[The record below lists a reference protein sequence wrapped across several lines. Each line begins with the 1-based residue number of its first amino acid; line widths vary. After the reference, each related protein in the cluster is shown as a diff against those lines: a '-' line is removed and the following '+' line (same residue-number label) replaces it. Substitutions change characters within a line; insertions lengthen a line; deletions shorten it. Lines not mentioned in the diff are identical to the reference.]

1 MVNIKKIIGWLLSPE
16 GLSFSDRL
24 ILFISKL
31 KYFPLQHK
39 DKFSKSFSIL
49 IPVTITS
56 PYGFK
61 VRIHNGFQLNMFK
74 STYEPENVKL
84 LKISKNSTFLDVG
97 AHYGFYTLFAA
108 SKSLTGKIISI
119 EADKDTYKNLVEN
132 VSLNGFENVEC
143 INYAA
148 WNMDEEEIRIYKA
161 PNDYPNASFLG
172 TGPEFSLVKTITLD
186 RIISNYK
193 ISSIDWMK
201 IDVESAEVHVLEGA
215 KNALSITKNVL
226 IEIHTTENG
235 LKCEKILKNSGFTM
249 SLVSES
255 SAGIYSVHAKR
266 INQS

>member
-1 MVNIKKIIGWLLSPE
+1 MVNIKKIIGWLSSPE

-31 KYFPLQHK
+31 KYIPLQHK

-49 IPVTITS
+49 HPATITS

-61 VRIHNGFQLNMFK
+61 VRIHDGFQLNMFK

-84 LKISKNSTFLDVG
+84 LKIGKNSTFLDVG

-119 EADKDTYKNLVEN
+119 EADKDIYKNLVEN
-132 VSLNGFENVEC
+132 VNLNGFKTVEC
-143 INYAA
+143 LNYAA
-148 WNMDEEEIRIYKA
+148 WNRGEEDIRIYKA
-161 PNDYPNASFLG
+161 PNGYPNAGFLG
-172 TGPEFSLVKTITLD
+172 TGPEFSLVRTITLD
-186 RIISNYK
+186 KIVYNYK
-193 ISSIDWMK
+193 ISAIDWIK
-201 IDVESAEVHVLEGA
+201 IDVEGAEVHVLEGA
-215 KNALSITKNVL
+215 KNALSVTKNVL
-226 IEIHTTENG
+226 IEIHTKENR

-255 SAGIYSVHAKR
+255 SAEIFSVHAKR